1 MKKGICI
8 SILNRNSID
17 MRRKIKNKSKG
28 EVREGDCLDVML
40 LMPDESIDSIVT
52 DPPYGL
58 SFMGK
63 NWDHGI
69 PGKAYWREVYRV
81 AKPGSHLLAFG
92 GTRTFHRLAC
102 AIEDAGWEIRD
113 CLMWLYGCLS
123 EDTEI
128 LIDGR
133 WEPYHKA
140 TCNNHALCYDIEH
153 DEYSWQKIED
163 TYIYEYE
170 DTAYRIQSDNTDQL
184 VSRNHR
190 CVIERNG
197 KYVFEYAEEVARQCE
212 ASIPILENLSDL
224 LYDLSMQYEGTGNE
238 KQILYQEMYSN
249 YSQEESVEGPQRGVD
264 RVCCMRQESME
275 SECSSKADKGT
286 DVFTTLQ
293 RDTQRGRVG
302 EVCSQRSA
310 KLDRR
315 FYKKLSG
322 ENDGAKQ
329 SGVEGGCNVLW
340 NEKELQSDQIYK
352 MSKGVQGYGKK
363 GRLYNGTSID
373 CCDGNRQKSKTNGSS
388 SPCKSRS
395 YRQQNRKSRTLFKP
409 QLPQTIRSKGYTK
422 TEVARIS
429 EVDYKGKVWCV
440 KVPTGSFV
448 ARRNGKVFITG
459 NSGMKKGLDI
469 SKAIDSFKGETR
481 EVIGKDKRGSKD
493 NASVFDDKNCGYK
506 IEFDITEPKSKEA
519 IQWDGWHTGLT
530 PAWEPII
537 LARKPIPTTIAK
549 NVLEYGTGGINIDGC
564 RIETDDN
571 LNGGAYSNDNGRDDA
586 AYVMRGNR
594 GEYKQP
600 KGRWP
605 KNVILDEESAAMVD
619 EQSGIRPLGNIPAKT
634 KGSPFGGKNDKIRT
648 DSGSLGDQGGASRF
662 FKIVEQDRFYY
673 SGKSSRTER
682 ETGMGSLKEDQDK
695 RGNVHPTVKPLDLM
709 RYLVRLITP
718 PNGTVLDPFAGS
730 GTTIIAAMKE
740 GFKGIGIEKESQY
753 VKICNNRIKSM
764 DAEILLDRIKV

>member
-1 MKKGICI
+1 
-8 SILNRNSID
+8 
-17 MRRKIKNKSKG
+17 
-28 EVREGDCLDVML
+28 
-40 LMPDESIDSIVT
+40 
-52 DPPYGL
+52 
-58 SFMGK
+58 
-63 NWDHGI
+63 
-69 PGKAYWREVYRV
+69 
-81 AKPGSHLLAFG
+81 
-92 GTRTFHRLAC
+92 
-102 AIEDAGWEIRD
+102 
-113 CLMWLYGCLS
+113 MWIYGCLS

-302 EVCSQRSA
+302 EVCSQRST

-429 EVDYKGKVWCV
+429 EVDYKGEVWCV

-448 ARRNGKVFITG
+448 VRRNGKVFITG

-469 SKAIDSFKGETR
+469 SKAIDELKGETR
-481 EVIGKDKRGSKD
+481 EILQEIPAYGMGR
-493 NASVFDDKNCGYK
+493 NNTYK
-506 IEFDITEPKSKEA
+506 GHSEGATAKVTEPKSKEA
-519 IQWDGWHTGLT
+519 IQWDGWGTGLT
-530 PAWEPII
+530 PSYEPII
-537 LARKPIPTTIAK
+537 LARKPIETTIAK
-549 NVLEYGTGGINIDGC
+549 NVLEYGTGGINVDGC
-564 RIETDDN
+564 RIGTEDD
-571 LNGGAYSNDNGRDDA
+571 LNGGAYRGKDNGRDGA
-586 AYVMRGNR
+586 VYVMRGNR

-605 KNVILDEESAAMVD
+605 KNVIMDEESAAMVD
-619 EQSGIRPLGNIPAKT
+619 AQSGFSKSPKKGSKLITKNRSKGTLADSKGMYT
-634 KGSPFGGKNDKIRT
+634 KGRHFEASN
-648 DSGSLGDQGGASRF
+648 SYAHGDQGGASSRF

-709 RYLVRLITP
+709 RYLVRLVTP
-718 PNGTVLDPFAGS
+718 PNGIVLDPFAGS

-740 GFKGIGIEKESQY
+740 G
-753 VKICNNRIKSM
+753 
-764 DAEILLDRIKV
+764 L